1 MKSAFISVILLTATS
16 SPAIAQTNMPT
27 VAIIDTGIDI
37 RKSFPDITVQHFDG
51 RAHVQLVETSQPQ
64 LKSRH
69 GTWITNLFL
78 SNISNPVHVLSYRV
92 EKDCQADICTI
103 YAATIARAAL
113 DAERR
118 GARVVQISS
127 FGDMGS
133 YTEGVLKGIADRG
146 VHIVMSAGNEG
157 GISRLTA
164 LGKHNRQNIHIV
176 GGLNPSGHKL
186 LFSARDDDGQTLK
199 WRQGSDIQVRD
210 PSGIRRSV
218 QGTSY
223 SASFVTAELVNS
235 IYDRNMQEQPRVMLA
250 SVDIRQNAS
259 VSITNSISTQPVARI
274 VELQPARSRAIMPDS
289 HQSSDISLIRKWS
302 PEPVLRKPFNDVSIQ
317 KTDMPSVAPGYSR
330 ALPPGS

>member
-1 MKSAFISVILLTATS
+1 MKSAFIPVILLAS
-16 SPAIAQTNMPT
+16 ALSPAISQTYKP
-27 VAIIDTGIDI
+27 VIAVIDTGIDI
-37 RKSFPDITVQHFDG
+37 RKSFQDITVQHFDG
-51 RAHVQLVETSQPQ
+51 RAHVQLVETPQPQ

-69 GTWITNLFL
+69 GTWITYIFL

-92 EKDCQADICTI
+92 EKDCQDDICTI
-103 YAATIARAAL
+103 YAGTIARAAL

-118 GARVVQISS
+118 GAKVIQISS

-157 GISRLTA
+157 GISHLSG

-199 WRQGSDIQVRD
+199 WRQGSEIQVRD
-210 PSGIRRSV
+210 PSGIRRTV

-235 IYDRNMQEQPRVMLA
+235 IYERNIQDKPRVVLA
-250 SVDIRQNAS
+250 SADIRQNAS
-259 VSITNSISTQPVARI
+259 VSITNSIPTQPVART
-274 VELQPARSRAIMPDS
+274 VELRPARSRAIMPDS
-289 HQSSDISLIRKWS
+289 HQSSDTGLIRKQS
-302 PEPVLRKPFNDVSIQ
+302 PEQVLRKPFNDVSIQ

-330 ALPPGS
+330 AVPPDS